1 MQFMQGKCLY
11 KLLFDSF
18 VGFDE
23 SLRGVS
29 QVEERL
35 LILIKWS
42 KSPYCRVSILFNL
55 ILCSTNGDW
64 YSRREET

>member
-42 KSPYCRVSILFNL
+42 KSPYCRVSYCL
-55 ILCSTNGDW
+55 T
-64 YSRREET
+64 